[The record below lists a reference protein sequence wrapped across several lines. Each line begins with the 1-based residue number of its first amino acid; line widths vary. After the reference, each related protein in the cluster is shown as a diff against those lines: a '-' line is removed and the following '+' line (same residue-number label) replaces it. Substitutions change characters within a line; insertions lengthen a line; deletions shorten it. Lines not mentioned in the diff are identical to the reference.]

1 MTNLFNKTKFY
12 IYILGA
18 FLILPFLFGWISR
31 AANDLLWNIFEVTKE
46 NDTMLNL
53 GENVNTVWDKVIHWS
68 VEIWIGWDDSG
79 AGIATPI
86 TVKITRLLL
95 ILTIALSVT
104 MILYNWMIYIIE
116 TWQGKE
122 WKSLI
127 KNVILIVVGIL
138 VSLFSVVI
146 INLIQ
151 SVPTTLDQELIN
163 STNIKNSDK
172 DKDYL
177 KTEHQIIKGKK
188 MWWDEVGETFKD
200 MRCETRHTDKHCKE
214 WKNKD
219 GNNN

>member
-1 MTNLFNKTKFY
+1 MTNLFKKTNFY

-18 FLILPFLFGWISR
+18 FLILPFLFGWISH
-31 AANDLLWNIFEVTKE
+31 AADDLLWNIFEVTKE

-53 GENVNTVWDKVIHWS
+53 GENVNTVWNKVINWS
-68 VEIWIGWDDSG
+68 VEMWIGWDDSG
-79 AGIATPI
+79 IGMSAPI

-151 SVPTTLDQELIN
+151 SIPTTLDDELIN
-163 STNIKNSDK
+163 STHPKDK

-177 KTEHQIIKGKK
+177 KSEWQLIKGKK
-188 MWWDEVGETFKD
+188 MWWNEVGEAFKD
-200 MRCETRHTDKHCKE
+200 MRCETRHTDEHCKE
-214 WKNKD
+214 WNNKD
-219 GNNN
+219 DDNN

>member
-1 MTNLFNKTKFY
+1 MTNLFSETKLY
-12 IYILGA
+12 IYTLGT
-18 FLILPFLFGWISR
+18 FLMLPFLFGWISH
-31 AANDLLWNIFEVTKE
+31 AANDLLWDIFEITKE
-46 NDTMLNL
+46 SDTMLDL
-53 GENVNTVWDKVIHWS
+53 WENVDTVWAKMIHWS
-68 VEIWIGWDDSG
+68 VEMWIGGDDSG
-79 AGIATPI
+79 VGMSAPI
-86 TVKITRLLL
+86 TVKITRILL

-116 TWQGKE
+116 TWQWKE

-151 SVPTTLDQELIN
+151 SIPTTLDDELIN
-163 STNIKNSDK
+163 STHPKDK

-177 KTEHQIIKGKK
+177 KSEGQLIKGKK
-188 MWWDEVGETFKD
+188 MWWDEVGEAFKD
-200 MRCETRHTDKHCKE
+200 MRCETRHTDEHCKE

>member
-1 MTNLFNKTKFY
+1 MFKLLTKTKLY
-12 IYILGA
+12 IYMIVT
-18 FLILPFLFGWISR
+18 FLMLPFLFCWISH
-31 AANDLLWNIFEVTKE
+31 AADDLLRQIFEVTEK

-53 GENVNTVWDKVIHWS
+53 WQNVNTVWNKVINWS
-68 VEIWIGWDDSG
+68 VEVWVGWDDSG
-79 AGIATPI
+79 AGISAPI

-127 KNVILIVVGIL
+127 KNVVLIVVGIL
-138 VSLFSVVI
+138 IALFSVVI

-151 SVPTTLDQELIN
+151 SVPTTLDKELIN
-163 STNIKNSDK
+163 STNPKDT

-177 KTEHQIIKGKK
+177 KTERQIIKGKK
-188 MWWDEVGETFKD
+188 MWWDEIGEALKD
-200 MRCETRHTDKHCKE
+200 MRCETQHTDKHCEE

-219 GNNN
+219 GDNN

>member
-1 MTNLFNKTKFY
+1 MTSLFTKTKLY
-12 IYILGA
+12 IYLIGS
-18 FLILPFLFGWISR
+18 FLTLPFFFWWIIH
-31 AANDLLWNIFEVTKE
+31 AADDLLWQIVSVTKE

-53 GENVNTVWDKVIHWS
+53 GENVNTVWNKVIKWS

-79 AGIATPI
+79 AGISAPI
-86 TVKITRLLL
+86 TVKIAKLLL

-116 TWQGKE
+116 TWQWKE

-151 SVPTTLDQELIN
+151 SIPTTLDQELIN
-163 STNIKNSDK
+163 TTNPKDNKDYIKN
-172 DKDYL
+172 
-177 KTEHQIIKGKK
+177 ENQIIKGKK
-188 MWWDEVGETFKD
+188 MGWDEIGEDLKD
-200 MRCETRHTDKHCKE
+200 MRCRTRHEDKHCI
-214 WKNKD
+214 NKD
-219 GNNN
+219 NT